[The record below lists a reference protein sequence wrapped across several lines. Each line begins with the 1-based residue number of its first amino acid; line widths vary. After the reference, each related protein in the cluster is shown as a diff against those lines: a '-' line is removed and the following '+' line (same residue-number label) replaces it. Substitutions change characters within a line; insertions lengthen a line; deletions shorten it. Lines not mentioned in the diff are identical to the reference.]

1 MGRLFLLL
9 QGLWTKAD
17 NGDWSFEEI
26 PDYQRESL
34 IINRTDSFE
43 GLIERIR
50 ITLNLGILTP
60 VVLTYQLPEWML
72 LPDGPRTPPTT
83 LLGDKDVET
92 MTSVSDYMT
101 EVFLYVTSGPEHVAK
116 YHFQRRYPFT
126 VGEKNFLQ
134 EGVTEDQHQEDIK
147 ELVGGHPIVCSKHML
162 EIMFN
167 EPQLLIVF
175 RVALEIELVYANIG
189 EDGAELPRLT
199 VDDVIDMGQGVTI
212 SPEDPYNFDPYEDEV
227 LYGELVTL
235 DELEGG
241 FPNTQEPSNIHLP
254 TNGGHQSNGDPPRVL
269 PTFEDMNEEEAY
281 WNGLLNEDVSYEV
294 YGNPPQPPPHGATNV
309 QIGPNRRI
317 SAAPPPLVILIQDD
331 DDTSHTGS
339 SDGINEDENIITLTQ
354 AVPMPMVRRT
364 SNVVDTEA
372 NPVTPQLPV
381 IGTTNV
387 TATVTEPSLELTLG
401 TGNGQTINPAETLVD
416 ISDSSSEAEDVTG
429 GLGPLF

>member
-1 MGRLFLLL
+1 
-9 QGLWTKAD
+9 
-17 NGDWSFEEI
+17 
-26 PDYQRESL
+26 
-34 IINRTDSFE
+34 
-43 GLIERIR
+43 
-50 ITLNLGILTP
+50 
-60 VVLTYQLPEWML
+60 ML

-83 LLGDKDVET
+83 LLVDKDVET

-101 EVFLYVTSGPEHVAK
+101 EAFL
-116 YHFQRRYPFT
+116 
-126 VGEKNFLQ
+126 
-134 EGVTEDQHQEDIK
+134 
-147 ELVGGHPIVCSKHML
+147 KHML

-175 RVALEIELVYANIG
+175 RVALEIELLYANIG

-212 SPEDPYNFDPYEDEV
+212 SPEDPYNFDPCEDEV
-227 LYGELVTL
+227 LYGEPMTL
-235 DELEGG
+235 DELQRG

-254 TNGGHQSNGDPPRVL
+254 TNGRHQSNGDPPCVL

-317 SAAPPPLVILIQDD
+317 PAAPPPLVILIQDD

-339 SDGINEDENIITLTQ
+339 SDGINDNENIITLTQ
-354 AVPMPMVRRT
+354 AVPMPMVSTGQSNNDAPIGNGRT

-381 IGTTNV
+381 IGTTNG

-401 TGNGQTINPAETLVD
+401 TGNGQTINPVETLID

>member
-1 MGRLFLLL
+1 
-9 QGLWTKAD
+9 
-17 NGDWSFEEI
+17 
-26 PDYQRESL
+26 
-34 IINRTDSFE
+34 
-43 GLIERIR
+43 
-50 ITLNLGILTP
+50 
-60 VVLTYQLPEWML
+60 ML
-72 LPDGPRTPPTT
+72 LPDGPRTPLTT
-83 LLGDKDVET
+83 LLVDKDVET

-126 VGEKNFLQ
+126 IGEKNFLQ
-134 EGVTEDQHQEDIK
+134 EGVTEEQHQEDIK

-175 RVALEIELVYANIG
+175 RVALEIELLYANIG

-212 SPEDPYNFDPYEDEV
+212 SPEDPYNFDPCEDEV
-227 LYGELVTL
+227 LYGEPMTL
-235 DELEGG
+235 DELQRG

-254 TNGGHQSNGDPPRVL
+254 TNGRHQSNGDPPRVL

-339 SDGINEDENIITLTQ
+339 SDGINDNENIITLTQ
-354 AVPMPMVRRT
+354 AVPMPMVSTGQSNNDAPIGNGRT

-381 IGTTNV
+381 IGTTNG

-401 TGNGQTINPAETLVD
+401 TGNGQTINPGETLID